1 MIQKPYIRVTPVIH
15 RGMKVVLLKFEYNSG
30 LISIA
35 KSLGCRWSKTYGNW
49 YINNSKNNLRAIYE
63 TFKGMANIDFS
74 VVKQHSIKEVKKSK
88 KVEIPEAYLNLL
100 IRRRYSDNTIKVY
113 CSLFKEFL
121 KYFSLQNP
129 ENLTENDI
137 SNYQDYMVK
146 KRRVSI
152 STQNQAINA
161 IKFYYEKVL
170 KRSRVDFYIDRP
182 FREKKLPEII
192 SEHELLLLIGA
203 IDNIKHKTLII
214 VLYSSGLR
222 RSELINL
229 RLKDILF
236 DKKIIF
242 VRGAKGKKDRTTI
255 LADYAVTKIKD
266 YLELYKPNY
275 WLFEGMNRKQYSASS
290 IVAVLRKASK
300 QAKLNKVV
308 RPHMLRHSFA
318 THLLEQGVDLR
329 YIQTLLGHSSSKTT
343 EIYTHVSNKS
353 LAKIKSPLDH
363 IFEAKR
369 MNYKEI
375 KE

>member
-1 MIQKPYIRVTPVIH
+1 M
-15 RGMKVVLLKFEYNSG
+15 
-30 LISIA
+30 
-35 KSLGCRWSKTYGNW
+35 
-49 YINNSKNNLRAIYE
+49 
-63 TFKGMANIDFS
+63 
-74 VVKQHSIKEVKKSK
+74 
-88 KVEIPEAYLNLL
+88 
-100 IRRRYSDNTIKVY
+100 
-113 CSLFKEFL
+113 
-121 KYFSLQNP
+121 QNP

-137 SNYQDYMVK
+137 SSYQDYLVQ

-170 KRSRVDFYIDRP
+170 KRSKMDFYIDRP

-203 IDNIKHKTLII
+203 IDNLKHKTLII

-229 RLKDILF
+229 RLKDVLF

-242 VRGAKGKKDRTTI
+242 VRGGKGKKDRTTI

-266 YLELYKPNY
+266 YLELFKPNY
-275 WLFEGMNRKQYSASS
+275 WLFEGMNRKQYSATS

-318 THLLEQGVDLR
+318 THLLEQGIDLR

-363 IFEAKR
+363 IYDAKS